1 MAVEKVLKKSVDK
14 SLRRPYGGVPH
25 ESEKGKPAA
34 QSMRLRLVRFVE
46 THISLRTDPAKTVSG
61 SHC

>member
-14 SLRRPYGGVPH
+14 SLRRPYRAVPH

-34 QSMRLRLVRFVE
+34 QSMRLRLVRFDE
-46 THISLRTDPAKTVSG
+46 TQISLHTDPA
-61 SHC
+61 